1 LEQSRNMGEDIYYTF
16 IHCRYWLNYL
26 FLLFMSNYEILNKKV
41 TKMGTIYLVLINGKT
56 KWVHEKKIA
65 NLTTAWDNFLA
76 N

>member
-1 LEQSRNMGEDIYYTF
+1 
-16 IHCRYWLNYL
+16 
-26 FLLFMSNYEILNKKV
+26 MSNYEILNKKV